1 MPNPRHL
8 VNILTGVKGAT
19 EMKEAEPLVKIIKKA
34 ARPLLVI
41 GPQALEVEVNGRPFI
56 EYLVELAR
64 AGNIPICAT
73 AHTKKKLLE
82 LGVTP
87 ESTYDL
93 IEIINALKDA
103 EWKGVK
109 GEGCHDLV
117 LFGGVRTDLGNQG
130 LSALKHFAPHLKTM
144 TLCKYYYPNANFSL
158 PNYRK
163 NEDWKAL
170 LENLIAGLK

>member
-19 EMKEAEPLVKIIKKA
+19 EVKDADPLAKVIKKA
-34 ARPLLVI
+34 ARPLLII
-41 GPQALEVEVNGRPFI
+41 GPQALKVTIDGKPFI
-56 EYLVELAR
+56 EYLVEIAR

-73 AHTKKKLLE
+73 AHTKKRLLE
-82 LGVTP
+82 LGVVP

-93 IEIINALKDA
+93 IEVINHLKDPQ
-103 EWKGVK
+103 WKGVK

-117 LFGGVRTDLGNQG
+117 LFGGIRTDLGNQG
-130 LSALKHFAPHLKTM
+130 LSTLKHFAPHLKTV

-158 PNYRK
+158 PNFRK
-163 NEDWKAL
+163 DEEWKGL
-170 LENLIAGLK
+170 LEGLIAGLR

>member
-1 MPNPRHL
+1 MPHPHHL

-19 EMKEAEPLVKIIKKA
+19 EMKEAAPLIKIIKKA

-41 GPQALEVEVNGRPFI
+41 GAQALEVKIDGKSFI
-56 EYLVELAR
+56 EYLVEIAR
-64 AGNIPICAT
+64 AGKIPICAT

-82 LGVTP
+82 LGITP
-87 ESTYDL
+87 ESAYDL
-93 IEIINALKDA
+93 IEIINSLKDP

-109 GEGCHDLV
+109 GEGCHDFV

-163 NEDWKAL
+163 NEEWKAL
-170 LENLIAGLK
+170 LEELIKGLQ

>member
-1 MPNPRHL
+1 MPHPHHL

-19 EMKEAEPLVKIIKKA
+19 EMKEAAPLIKIIKKA

-41 GPQALEVEVNGRPFI
+41 GPQALEVTINGKLFI
-56 EYLVELAR
+56 EYLVEIAR
-64 AGNIPICAT
+64 AGKIPICAT

-82 LGVTP
+82 LGITP
-87 ESTYDL
+87 ESAYDL
-93 IEIINALKDA
+93 IEIINSLKDP

-109 GEGCHDLV
+109 GEGCHDFV

-163 NEDWKAL
+163 NEEWKAL
-170 LENLIAGLK
+170 LEELIKGLQ

>member
-8 VNILTGVKGAT
+8 VNILTGVKGAQ
-19 EMKEAEPLVKIIKKA
+19 EMKEAAPLVKIIKKA

-41 GPQALEVEVNGRPFI
+41 GPQALEVQVNGRPFI

-64 AGNIPICAT
+64 AGKIPICAT

-93 IEIINALKDA
+93 IEIINSLKDPA
-103 EWKGVK
+103 WKGVK

-144 TLCKYYYPNANFSL
+144 TLCKYYYPHANFSL

-163 NEDWKAL
+163 NEEWKAL
-170 LENLIAGLK
+170 LEELIKGLQ